1 MYAHHIL
8 ERLKSVVFLFFSF
21 SWGG

>member
-21 SWGG
+21 SWRG